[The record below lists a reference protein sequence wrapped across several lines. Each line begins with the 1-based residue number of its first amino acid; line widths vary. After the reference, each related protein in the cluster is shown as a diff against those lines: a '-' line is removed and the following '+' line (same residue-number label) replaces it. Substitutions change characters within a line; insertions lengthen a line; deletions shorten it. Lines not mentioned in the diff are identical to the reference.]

1 MSKIKELL
9 ETPHTFAV
17 VGVSQDKSKYGY
29 ELFEVLTKHGHTVVP
44 VNPKYDKID
53 DCACYPS
60 LAALP
65 QVPDAVI
72 SAISPVAAEKLA
84 ETCVELGMPILW
96 MPPGTDSAEALDV
109 CKQKNLTVLYDIC
122 PVFVLK
128 LPKERWS
135 ELP

>member
-1 MSKIKELL
+1 MSNIRELL

-17 VGVSQDKSKYGY
+17 IGVSQDKSKYGY
-29 ELFEVLTKHGHTVVP
+29 ELFEVLTEHGHTVLP

-60 LAALP
+60 LATLP
-65 QVPDAVI
+65 RVPDAVI
-72 SAISPVAAEKLA
+72 SAISPAAAEKLA
-84 ETCVELGMPILW
+84 KTCAELHMPILW
-96 MPPGTDSAEALDV
+96 MPPGTDSAEAIQV
-109 CKQKNLTVLYDIC
+109 CQEKNVTALYDIC

-128 LPKERWS
+128 MPQDRWS